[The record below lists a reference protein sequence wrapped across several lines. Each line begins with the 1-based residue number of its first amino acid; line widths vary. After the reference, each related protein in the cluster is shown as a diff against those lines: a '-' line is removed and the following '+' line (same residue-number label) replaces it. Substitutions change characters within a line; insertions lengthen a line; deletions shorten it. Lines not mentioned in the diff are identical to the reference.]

1 MKKHILGAICL
12 TMGLISTN
20 ATTVNYT
27 ADNNTIFRNPERG
40 FTEEISGK
48 VSDSKNHLLV
58 GEEDFFDETGV
69 NSETGYPVA
78 RPSETLI
85 VLLYN
90 LYNYK
95 AKDLS
100 AKMLQGFDDDMQ
112 VLRNKGFKC
121 VLRFAYTEDEGDKND
136 ATLAWAQR
144 HISQLKPHLI
154 ANADVI
160 YVIEAGFVGVWG
172 EWYYTN
178 NYGNQSQSLNANR
191 RALLDTLM
199 KSTPQ
204 DRFVLVRYPLIKT
217 QFLGDENALTATQ
230 AFSGSIRARMGH
242 HNDAFLNAWGDM
254 GTYGRDGN
262 GPDDDPILRQYI
274 SDETL
279 YVPNGGETNVEDDD
293 DDFPNLS
300 QQVYNKAEAQMSLYH
315 WSFCG
320 ESYAVQVTN
329 KWRASGIFDN
339 LNRKM
344 GYRYQMVSATLPD
357 QTTVGGTAT
366 INLQIKNVGYAPLY
380 NERHAYI
387 VFKNSSNTY
396 PIQLQSDP
404 RRWLPNDVVTTINE
418 QLALPSNMPAGT
430 YQLYLHLPDKYTSL
444 ASDPRFAIRFA
455 NANVWDATTGM
466 NKLFITATVADGAV
480 TFAADDSGQ
489 GGGDGGDDPTPPTP
503 PTPGTQGQYSVRT
516 FNTDSTVCTWNFQNV
531 VTTDATINTEAIDND
546 IIFRPADGGKIK
558 VLAGASNGLSSQKTQ
573 STLCIPVPAASAGT
587 IEATMYGSSDSRWFQ
602 LYVDGTAASTDKRIW
617 SKYNATAT
625 SDGKKGPQSFTFTAS
640 DLTQIG
646 GNYYLVLTDNGTE
659 MKVVSFTVTL
669 TTGSYAV
676 GNGGSQGGGDDP
688 TPPTPPTP
696 SGDAIQLPATLNKAN
711 VDAVSSDMTYYS
723 TDYFDFGS
731 TDAENTGRWAEWKV
745 YLRYPGQ
752 YIISVVNGFPGDDNA
767 DGNTWQLQLLNGS
780 NVVSTYLAE
789 NLWAEAQYTYSAK
802 WDLRSVAV
810 GEYKLRVMNTAA
822 WEQPKLQ
829 SVTLQYDGILPTAL
843 EEIGFDA
850 TAPAYD
856 ILGRP
861 VDETY
866 HGVVIQNGKRYIR

>member
-12 TMGLISTN
+12 TMGLMSAN
-20 ATTVNYT
+20 AITVNYT

-121 VLRFAYTEDEGDKND
+121 VLRFAYTEDEDDKND
-136 ATLAWAQR
+136 ATLTWAQR

-178 NYGNQSQSLNANR
+178 NYGNQSQSMNANR

-254 GTYGRDGN
+254 GTYGRDDN

-293 DDFPNLS
+293 DQFPNLS

-344 GYRYQMVSATLPD
+344 GYRYQMVSTTLPD

-366 INLQIKNVGYAPLY
+366 INLKIKNVGYAPLY

-444 ASDPRFAIRFA
+444 ASDPRFAVRFA

-466 NKLFITATVADGAV
+466 NKLFITATIADGTV

-503 PTPGTQGQYSVRT
+503 PTP
-516 FNTDSTVCTWNFQNV
+516 
-531 VTTDATINTEAIDND
+531 
-546 IIFRPADGGKIK
+546 
-558 VLAGASNGLSSQKTQ
+558 
-573 STLCIPVPAASAGT
+573 
-587 IEATMYGSSDSRWFQ
+587 
-602 LYVDGTAASTDKRIW
+602 
-617 SKYNATAT
+617 
-625 SDGKKGPQSFTFTAS
+625 
-640 DLTQIG
+640 
-646 GNYYLVLTDNGTE
+646 
-659 MKVVSFTVTL
+659 
-669 TTGSYAV
+669 
-676 GNGGSQGGGDDP
+676 
-688 TPPTPPTP
+688 
-696 SGDAIQLPATLNKAN
+696 SGDAVQLPATLNKAN

-745 YLRYPGQ
+745 YLRYQGQ

-789 NLWAEAQYTYSAK
+789 NLWAETQYTYSAK

-861 VDETY
+861 VDATY